1 MPPDPP
7 EQACITAGP
16 LLLCSCY
23 LITSLGLAL
32 EVISLP
38 LIIGLEIGQFSC
50 L

>member
-16 LLLCSCY
+16 LLLCSRY
-23 LITSLGLAL
+23 LITSLGL

-38 LIIGLEIGQFSC
+38 LIIGIEIGQFSC

>member
-16 LLLCSCY
+16 LLLCFRY
-23 LITSLGLAL
+23 LITSLGL

-38 LIIGLEIGQFSC
+38 LIIGL
-50 L
+50 